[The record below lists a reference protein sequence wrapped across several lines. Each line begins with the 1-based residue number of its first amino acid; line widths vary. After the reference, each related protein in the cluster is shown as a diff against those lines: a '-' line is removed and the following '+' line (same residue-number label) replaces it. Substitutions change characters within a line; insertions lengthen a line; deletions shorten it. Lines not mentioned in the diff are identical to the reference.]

1 MAIIPISNF
10 ELNCSIKYNPPL
22 LFILLNGK
30 VLQQERDVL
39 DEHLYLKNDDIYGP
53 AINKLYCHL
62 PHVTI
67 LGTNYC

>member
-39 DEHLYLKNDDIYGP
+39 DEHLY
-53 AINKLYCHL
+53 
-62 PHVTI
+62 
-67 LGTNYC
+67 